1 MLFRSFLWQ
10 TEIGKK
16 HKIRAIWQNSKPQ
29 AFGKLSLPLLVTYKL
44 IAIESLRVKNSC
56 KMLLKL
62 TRSNICEL
70 GSEPT

>member
-1 MLFRSFLWQ
+1 MADRIWQ
-10 TEIGKK
+10 KSTKLGQFV
-16 HKIRAIWQNSKPQ
+16 QNSKPQ
-29 AFGKLSLPLLVTYKL
+29 AFGKILSPLLVTFKL

-70 GSEPT
+70 GIEPT